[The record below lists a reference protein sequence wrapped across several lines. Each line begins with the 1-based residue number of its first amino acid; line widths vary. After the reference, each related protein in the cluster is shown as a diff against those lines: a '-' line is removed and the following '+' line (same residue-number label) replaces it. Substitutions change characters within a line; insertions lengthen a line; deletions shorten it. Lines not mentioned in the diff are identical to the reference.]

1 MERLQRL
8 QYTDLINYNSEYQ
21 RAEKAWDMVNLQM
34 ASLSAKCAAANN
46 SYEQATK
53 SLDASIK
60 DCEQLGTPSVTKR
73 KRSGMKR
80 KSTFPR

>member
-1 MERLQRL
+1 MHKTYAATGLLLEQATRNMERLQRL

-60 DCEQLGTPSVTKR
+60 TVSN
-73 KRSGMKR
+73 
-80 KSTFPR
+80 